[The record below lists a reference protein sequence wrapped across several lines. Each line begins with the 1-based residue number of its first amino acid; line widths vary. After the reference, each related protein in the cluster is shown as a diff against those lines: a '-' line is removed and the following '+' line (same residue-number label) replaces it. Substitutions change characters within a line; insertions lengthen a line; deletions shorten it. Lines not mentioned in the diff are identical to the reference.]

1 MSSLKIK
8 LNDDLKA
15 AMKNKDLLRRDIV
28 RALQAAIKQVE
39 VDERKELDDAAVLK
53 VLMAE
58 AKRRREAIEAFES
71 GGRTDDANK
80 ERHELAMIETYL
92 PKQLSRDEVKAI
104 AQAAIAETGVSSI
117 KELGKVMP
125 VIMAKVQGQAD
136 GRTVNEVVREL
147 LN

>member
-15 AMKNKDLLRRDIV
+15 AMKDKDLPRRDIV

-92 PKQLSRDEVKAI
+92 PKQLSRDEVKVI